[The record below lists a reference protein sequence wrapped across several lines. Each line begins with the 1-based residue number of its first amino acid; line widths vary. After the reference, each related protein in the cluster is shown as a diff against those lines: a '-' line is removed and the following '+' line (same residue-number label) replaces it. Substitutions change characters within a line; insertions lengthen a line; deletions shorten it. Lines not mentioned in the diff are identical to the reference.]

1 MESKAFGFLPERMQH
16 WENNFSNYVTHMH
29 YLPSFLHPIKRNA
42 YFIPNFCVKRSDL
55 LLPLMWGEGAH
66 QSFFMDT
73 IWALSWV
80 PSLFKGLWGF
90 SMSFDPRKDR
100 ARQANA
106 SHHLMA

>member
-73 IWALSWV
+73 IWALS
-80 PSLFKGLWGF
+80 
-90 SMSFDPRKDR
+90 
-100 ARQANA
+100 
-106 SHHLMA
+106 